1 MSAVAR
7 RVRNASR
14 VLRKT
19 PGFTISVVLALAVGG
34 GLGVPVLGIIAASLR
49 RTSPYTDPLL
59 REQGEAAEWLP
70 RSTVSQ
76 QSLSAIQDEALQSL
90 LGVLLALT
98 VFLLGITL
106 INILTLLLAQATVR
120 RPEIALRAVLGAVRR
135 RLMGDL
141 LVEGLL
147 LVLLAGGLGLLI
159 GTGALSLLTGSW
171 PGGEPPWGS
180 DAVDWRVLVAA
191 VGVFVLVPLLAWTS
205 PVRVVWRHDLRR
217 FLTTGRGSTAGQ
229 GEAFVRNVLA
239 VMQMAA
245 SVALLASAGLLLRGF
260 VFSPEADRDIGF
272 DPRNT
277 FTAQIR
283 LPEARGLSSRER
295 HLLYEGVR
303 DRISMLPGV
312 LDTSV
317 ASVGGWVG
325 LGTSDLVHAL
335 TGNPAAPGS
344 VKPARYHA
352 VSPGFFRMLR
362 VPVLHGREFGPTDT
376 VGAPRVVVVN
386 KAFVNRFYLVDNG
399 IRRNVQLH
407 GISVDGPWYTI
418 VGVVED
424 IRAEGLGS
432 GTEPVPKVYLSALQ
446 HPPSGVGLA
455 VRTTGDPMR
464 LFPAVEEAVHF
475 LAPEAK
481 LSGAVTMEQYLARFR
496 APLRWFAVL
505 LGVLAG
511 VALLLATSGLHSVM
525 SYNVTRRTR
534 EIGIRMAVG
543 ARAKDITRMVLGQ
556 SLRITIMGVML
567 GLFGALPLARLLQL
581 LLRGVEPF
589 DPLLFGGISVLLGS
603 VSLLASYRPAQRA
616 ASVEPQISLQAE

>member
-1 MSAVAR
+1 
-7 RVRNASR
+7 
-14 VLRKT
+14 
-19 PGFTISVVLALAVGG
+19 
-34 GLGVPVLGIIAASLR
+34 
-49 RTSPYTDPLL
+49 
-59 REQGEAAEWLP
+59 
-70 RSTVSQ
+70 
-76 QSLSAIQDEALQSL
+76 
-90 LGVLLALT
+90 
-98 VFLLGITL
+98 
-106 INILTLLLAQATVR
+106 
-120 RPEIALRAVLGAVRR
+120 
-135 RLMGDL
+135 
-141 LVEGLL
+141 
-147 LVLLAGGLGLLI
+147 
-159 GTGALSLLTGSW
+159 
-171 PGGEPPWGS
+171 
-180 DAVDWRVLVAA
+180 
-191 VGVFVLVPLLAWTS
+191 
-205 PVRVVWRHDLRR
+205 
-217 FLTTGRGSTAGQ
+217 
-229 GEAFVRNVLA
+229 
-239 VMQMAA
+239 
-245 SVALLASAGLLLRGF
+245 
-260 VFSPEADRDIGF
+260 
-272 DPRNT
+272 
-277 FTAQIR
+277 
-283 LPEARGLSSRER
+283 
-295 HLLYEGVR
+295 
-303 DRISMLPGV
+303 
-312 LDTSV
+312 
-317 ASVGGWVG
+317 
-325 LGTSDLVHAL
+325 
-335 TGNPAAPGS
+335 
-344 VKPARYHA
+344 
-352 VSPGFFRMLR
+352 MLR

>member
-1 MSAVAR
+1 
-7 RVRNASR
+7 
-14 VLRKT
+14 
-19 PGFTISVVLALAVGG
+19 
-34 GLGVPVLGIIAASLR
+34 
-49 RTSPYTDPLL
+49 
-59 REQGEAAEWLP
+59 
-70 RSTVSQ
+70 
-76 QSLSAIQDEALQSL
+76 
-90 LGVLLALT
+90 
-98 VFLLGITL
+98 
-106 INILTLLLAQATVR
+106 
-120 RPEIALRAVLGAVRR
+120 
-135 RLMGDL
+135 
-141 LVEGLL
+141 
-147 LVLLAGGLGLLI
+147 
-159 GTGALSLLTGSW
+159 
-171 PGGEPPWGS
+171 
-180 DAVDWRVLVAA
+180 
-191 VGVFVLVPLLAWTS
+191 
-205 PVRVVWRHDLRR
+205 
-217 FLTTGRGSTAGQ
+217 
-229 GEAFVRNVLA
+229 
-239 VMQMAA
+239 
-245 SVALLASAGLLLRGF
+245 

-446 HPPSGVGLA
+446 HPPSSVGLA